1 MGKLEQDIIDWATK
15 NQKAARALVRG
26 KAAVIPL
33 RYRGAAITALES
45 EGPAKSLHGLP
56 PLQQLFQVDLKA
68 ARLDQPSNSPH
79 K

>member
-1 MGKLEQDIIDWATK
+1 MSKLERDIIDWAAK

-33 RYRGAAITALES
+33 RYRGAAITSLES
-45 EGPAKSLHGLP
+45 KGPPKSLRGLP
-56 PLQQLFQVDLKA
+56 PLQQLFVVDLKA
-68 ARLDQPSNSPH
+68 ARLDQPSNSPD